1 MAKNS
6 EKTSPKTSDKS
17 TSKDSGK
24 GLEQQR
30 PLLESIARRVHY
42 LATQMV
48 SQANHRSDKEK
59 GDPKVGGHA
68 SASASALHIMGAL
81 HLVVRSGFDHIA
93 NKPHASP
100 TDHSYNYL
108 LDLFLKSDLSKLSQ
122 EEADT
127 AMMGLRKFSHHG
139 EPVFQSYHSAYDSD
153 HHNFFPSGTVGI
165 PPVNAGYLA
174 LAYRY
179 AKDHGYNVPDAHFWA
194 VCGDSEFREGSMAE
208 AIPDFAE
215 RQIGNLTWIID
226 YNRQSLD
233 GHRITNKHIMGGVDA
248 VRIEHMMKA
257 NGWHVIQVQHGHKRL
272 ALFQRPGGEAFRN
285 FLENELEDYEFQALL
300 LVHDMKTLKKG
311 IAQDHP
317 DMKKFLDSVSDEEFY
332 AALRDFGG
340 HDIVALS
347 EAMLESKKETQ
358 RPTLIIAHTLK
369 GWGLK
374 MAAAPGNHSSLPHE
388 DEVEALRQAQGLK
401 GETLFARF
409 DSQTPEGQFLKKRG
423 DQLYAD
429 ILAQNDLK
437 KKNHDYFLNKILA
450 HGELPPTLEIS
461 TKMAS
466 YPHTQWMLGQLTAKL
481 TRIANT
487 SENEKELS
495 QGQKPLTA
503 HELPWKTPGEL
514 MVSMAP
520 DVGTSTN
527 LNPAMDGKI
536 FGANIVHDF
545 EQEYS
550 VKDAKLPDLVPGEEV
565 SDRFI
570 RFEIA
575 EGNVMSC
582 VGSFGRMRDTLG
594 IPLMPLMTVYDFF
607 IKRALDQYF
616 YNLYWK
622 SSFILV
628 GTPSGV
634 TLSPEGAQH
643 GWKSDIQIPNQIT
656 WEPFFCQELD
666 WILCESMRRHFTN
679 DNEGRNGVLIRGVTR
694 GVEQKDMMLWLKR
707 QARFKSEL
715 NGLLARTE
723 FPLDGALDEG
733 QVPVQDEATILAKI
747 RDEVL
752 SGAYYLI
759 DYRGYAGYEPGDN
772 VVNIF
777 AMGAL
782 GTEAIKA
789 SEALLAKG
797 VYANVIIV
805 TSSDLLCGIQA
816 HENDY
821 VWLKEGLGIDGNLHV
836 HPTEHMN
843 GHEFVTVAGRRVP
856 MVSVHDGEA
865 GLLDNIGAIVGV
877 RHEALAVRH
886 HSKCGRPKDIYEY
899 HNIDWQSVVEAC
911 GKVLAETALE
921 EVRVSRSVLGENEM
935 SQQAPAKWTD
945 LWPARH

>member
-1 MAKNS
+1 
-6 EKTSPKTSDKS
+6 
-17 TSKDSGK
+17 
-24 GLEQQR
+24 
-30 PLLESIARRVHY
+30 
-42 LATQMV
+42 MV

-81 HLVVRSGFDHIA
+81 HLVVKSGFDHIA

-108 LDLFLKSDLSKLSQ
+108 LDLFLNSDFSKLSL
-122 EEADT
+122 EECNT
-127 AMMGLRKFSHHG
+127 AMLGLRKFSHNG
-139 EPVFQSYHSAYDSD
+139 EPVFQSYHSAYDCD
-153 HHNFFPSGTVGI
+153 NHNFFPSGTVGI
-165 PPVNAGYLA
+165 PPVAAGYLA

-179 AKDHGYNVPDAHFWA
+179 AKDHGYKVPDDAHFWA

-215 RQIGNLTWIID
+215 RQIGNLTWVLD

-233 GHRITNKHIMGGVDA
+233 GHRITNKKIMGGTDA
-248 VRIEHMMKA
+248 HRVENMMKA
-257 NGWHVIQVQHGHKRL
+257 NGWHVIQVQHGRKRL
-272 ALFQRPGGEAFRN
+272 DLFKRAGGEVFRN

-311 IAQDHP
+311 IAKEHP
-317 DMKKFLDSVSDEEFY
+317 DMKKFLDGISDDELYE
-332 AALRDFGG
+332 ALRDFGG
-340 HDIVALS
+340 HDLVLLA
-347 EAMLESKKETQ
+347 EAMLESKRITD
-358 RPTLIIAHTLK
+358 RPSMIICHTLK

-374 MAAAPGNHSSLPHE
+374 MAAAPGNHSTLPSE
-388 DEVEALRQAQGLK
+388 DEVEALRKAQGIT
-401 GETLFARF
+401 GDTLFARF
-409 DSQTPEGQFLKKRG
+409 EAKSAEAQFLKKRG

-429 ILAQNDLK
+429 ILAQRDLK
-437 KKNHDYFLNKILA
+437 NANQDLFMKKLTA
-450 HGELPPTLEIS
+450 HGELPPSLEIS

-487 SENEKELS
+487 PENEKELT
-495 QGQKPLTA
+495 QGQKALIPT
-503 HELPWKTPGEL
+503 ELPWKTPGEL

-536 FGANIVHDF
+536 FGANIPPQDF
-545 EQEYS
+545 EQEFG
-550 VKDAKLPDLVPGEEV
+550 VKDVKTPDLVPGEEV

-575 EGNVMSC
+575 EANVMSC

-594 IPLMPLMTVYDFF
+594 IPIMPLMTVYDFF
-607 IKRALDQYF
+607 VKRALDQYF

-666 WILCESMRRHFTN
+666 WILCESMRRHFFH

-694 GVEQKDMMLWLKR
+694 GIEQKDLMTWLKR
-707 QARFKSEL
+707 QARFKAEL
-715 NGLLARTE
+715 NGPLARAE
-723 FPLDGALDEG
+723 FPLDGALDES
-733 QVPVQDEATILAKI
+733 QLATQDEAVILAKI
-747 RDEVL
+747 REEVL
-752 SGAYYLI
+752 NGAYYLV

-777 AMGAL
+777 AMGSL

-797 VYANVIIV
+797 VYANVIMV

-816 HENDY
+816 HENGY
-821 VWLKEGLGIDGNLHV
+821 QWLKEGLGIDASLHI
-836 HPTEHMN
+836 HPTEHIN
-843 GHEFVTVAGRRVP
+843 GHEFITVAGRRVP

-865 GLLDNIGAIVGV
+865 GLLDNLGSIVGV
-877 RHEALAVRH
+877 RHESLACRH

-899 HNIDWQSVVEAC
+899 HNIDWQSVVDAC
-911 GKVLAETALE
+911 GQVLAETALE
-921 EVRVSRSVLGENEM
+921 EVRVSQTVLGENEVTQK
-935 SQQAPAKWTD
+935 STSKWTD
-945 LWPARH
+945 LWPTRPQSRH